1 MLAELGGVPNG
12 FLIATSVL
20 ATVNRISQTCERY
33 GVPLPAAVLQWSVRD
48 DRIASTVVGITRPER
63 VKETV
68 TLAEWPIPGD
78 LWSELSGGSP
88 G

>member
-1 MLAELGGVPNG
+1 M
-12 FLIATSVL
+12 
-20 ATVNRISQTCERY
+20 NRISQTCERY
-33 GVPLPAAVLQWSVRD
+33 GVPLPAAALQWSVRD